1 MQKYATLAADTKNNP
16 NLKGV
21 WFEKNYIRTYPYGS
35 LASPVIGFTRS
46 DNVGSGAAV
55 LADILNYLWEDKRQT
70 RKDILL
76 YNEENICDYDRFG
89 PVWMEYYP
97 SPKRGN

>member
-1 MQKYATLAADTKNNP
+1 MDKLQSAQL
-16 NLKGV
+16 
-21 WFEKNYIRTYPYGS
+21 
-35 LASPVIGFTRS
+35 
-46 DNVGSGAAV
+46 VGSGAAV